1 MNAKINF
8 AESIRYI
15 QTLSNSR
22 SFTPEQLEEF
32 EFHLALHSVLSQV
45 LVPGFSQTSAPL
57 YLKRCSLE
65 RAKELVKPIGL
76 HLVEDHSS
84 TVSLSWSKGLA
95 ETNAKTNLAELIQHI
110 QSLSN
115 SSSFTP
121 EQIEEFEFY
130 LTLNSILSQ
139 ILVPGFIETIVPL
152 PLKRCSLKRAK
163 ELAKPLGLHIVEGV
177 SGTVYVSWSKGLD
190 VK

>member
-8 AESIRYI
+8 AEFIRHI

-32 EFHLALHSVLSQV
+32 EFHLALHSVSSQV
-45 LVPGFSQTSAPL
+45 LVPGFTETIVPL

-65 RAKELVKPIGL
+65 RAKELVKPLGL
-76 HLVEDHSS
+76 HLVEGGSG
-84 TVSLSWSKGLA
+84 TVYLSWSKGLA
-95 ETNAKTNLAELIQHI
+95 ETNAKTNLTELIQHI

-139 ILVPGFIETIVPL
+139 VLVPGFIETIVVL
-152 PLKRCSLKRAK
+152 PLKRCSFEKAK
-163 ELAKPLGLHIVEGV
+163 ELAKPLGLHLIESNSGV
-177 SGTVYVSWSKGLD
+177 IYLSWSKGLD
-190 VK
+190 AQ